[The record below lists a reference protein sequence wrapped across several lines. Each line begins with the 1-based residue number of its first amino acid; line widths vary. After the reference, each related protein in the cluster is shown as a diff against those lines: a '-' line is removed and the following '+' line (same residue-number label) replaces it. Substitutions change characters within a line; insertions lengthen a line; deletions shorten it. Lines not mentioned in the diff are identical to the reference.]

1 GFKMATSMFQ
11 RISILYRNSVPNIRH
26 FHSIKVKGHASI
38 KGIFIGIPCACAF
51 IWHSWQIFKKKREL
65 IPMIHAAQESGEER
79 QNEDRKLTY
88 REQRFQQFASVEY
101 QGIIYM
107 TPQDFLESVT
117 EETPRLWSKRTQLTA
132 REVEVMLKNTPAKQK
147 KIPNLFHLMHNKG
160 LISYT
165 EYLFLL
171 CVVTK
176 PHSGFCI
183 AFNMFDTDGNQ
194 IVDKKEF
201 LVLES
206 FFTLPPHERKF
217 VPRESSKLTALLD
230 SVEPVQD
237 TTLLV
242 HFFGPKGGDVLK
254 YEDFHRFMENLQSE
268 VLELEFTEFSKG
280 LRTISE
286 EDFAR
291 ILLRYTLL
299 DKSEIE
305 ACIDRVRKR
314 IPQAKGITFS
324 EFKRF
329 CQFLNSLDDFTI
341 AMKMY
346 TYAEHPVSQEDFQRA
361 VMVCTGFTL
370 GSHVVDTVFQIF
382 DEDGDGHL
390 SHKEFIS
397 IMKDRV
403 HRGFKSHASHTQA
416 GWDSFKS
423 CVKSEMKSYN

>member
-1 GFKMATSMFQ
+1 MATSMFQ
-11 RISILYRNSVPNIRH
+11 RISLLHRKSVSNIRN
-26 FHSIKVKGHASI
+26 FHSIRVKGHASI
-38 KGIFIGIPCACAF
+38 KGILIGVPCACAF

-65 IPMIHAAQESGEER
+65 IPMIHAAQVSGEER

-132 REVEVMLKNTPAKQK
+132 REVEIMLRNTPSKQK
-147 KIPNLFHLMHNKG
+147 RIPNLFHLMHNKG

-176 PHSGFCI
+176 PHSGFRI

-206 FFTLPPHERKF
+206 VF
-217 VPRESSKLTALLD
+217 SKQHVEAEPEQQKKTQ

-237 TTLLV
+237 TTLLI
-242 HFFGPKGGDVLK
+242 HFFGPKGQDVLK

-305 ACIDRVRKR
+305 ACIDRVHKR
-314 IPQAKGITFS
+314 IPQAKGITFT
-324 EFKRF
+324 EFKKF

-346 TYAEHPVSQEDFQRA
+346 TFAEHPVSQEDFQRA

-397 IMKDRV
+397 IMKDRM

-423 CVKSEMKSYN
+423 CVKNEMKSY